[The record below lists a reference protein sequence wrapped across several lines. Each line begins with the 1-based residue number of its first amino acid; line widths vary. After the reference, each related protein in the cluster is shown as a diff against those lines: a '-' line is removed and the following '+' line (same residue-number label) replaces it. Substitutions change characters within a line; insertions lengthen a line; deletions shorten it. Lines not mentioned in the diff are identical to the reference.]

1 MSALAALRA
10 GWKIEASPRAN
21 DLGVNN
27 RVWQVGRR
35 FWLHCYDPGE
45 LAWRERQ
52 ARLVEA
58 LCQVSVREGAEL
70 RVPETVPPLGG
81 GLFHR
86 DDEGAWQLTRNVP
99 GRRPDPLHGAEYP
112 AVARGLARLHRLL
125 GRIDPSLAPAPTTIR
140 GDLQANLAQYRAESG
155 DAAFGALVEP
165 AVERV
170 EAWLPR
176 LLSLPVQVIHGDF
189 SHPNLK
195 LEGRGAAAELTGV
208 IDFEFCSAD
217 PAVLD
222 LATAVLTLLLRG
234 PGRRADARIDAM
246 LDAYAAAGGGEV
258 GADDLWPA
266 LLARKLDSYW
276 YHSRRAMRDPAARP
290 VAERQV
296 EQLRRLLGF
305 LDAQ

>member
-1 MSALAALRA
+1 VSASAALRA
-10 GWKIEASPRAN
+10 GWKIAASPRAD

-35 FWLHCYDPGE
+35 FWLHCYHPDDLP
-45 LAWRERQ
+45 WRERQ

-58 LCQVSVREGAEL
+58 LGQVAAREGAGL
-70 RVPETVPPLGG
+70 RVPQTVPPLGG

-86 DDEGAWQLTRNVP
+86 DEEGAWQLTHNVP

-112 AVARGLARLHRLL
+112 AVAAGLARLHRLL
-125 GRIDPSLAPAPTTIR
+125 ARIDPSLAPAPTTLR
-140 GDLQANLAQYRAESG
+140 GDLRANLARHRAESG
-155 DAAFGALVEP
+155 DAAFAAMVEP

-195 LEGRGAAAELTGV
+195 LAGRGAAAELTGV

-222 LATAVLTLLLRG
+222 LATVVLTLLLRG
-234 PGRRADARIDAM
+234 PGGGADARIGAM
-246 LDAYAAAGGGEV
+246 LDAYAAAGGVEV

-276 YHSRRAMRDPAARP
+276 HHGERARRDPAARP

-305 LDAQ
+305 LDAR